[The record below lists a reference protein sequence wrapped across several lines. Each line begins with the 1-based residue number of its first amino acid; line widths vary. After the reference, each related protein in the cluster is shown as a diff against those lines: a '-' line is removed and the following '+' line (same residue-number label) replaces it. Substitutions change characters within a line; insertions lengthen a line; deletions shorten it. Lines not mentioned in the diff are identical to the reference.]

1 MNFLAIS
8 LSVNIEFLGIVTGTK
23 SDIMRSYFKQQF
35 CLAFSS
41 WAKSNMITGG
51 KEVCELPEMRVFLV
65 AEDDRSFFNAELVAD
80 AATTSCNC
88 F

>member
-8 LSVNIEFLGIVTGTK
+8 LSVNSEFLGIVTGTK

-51 KEVCELPEMRVFLV
+51 KEVCELPEMVLLV
-65 AEDDRSFFNAELVAD
+65 AEDDKNFFNAELVAD
-80 AATTSCNC
+80 GATTRCSC